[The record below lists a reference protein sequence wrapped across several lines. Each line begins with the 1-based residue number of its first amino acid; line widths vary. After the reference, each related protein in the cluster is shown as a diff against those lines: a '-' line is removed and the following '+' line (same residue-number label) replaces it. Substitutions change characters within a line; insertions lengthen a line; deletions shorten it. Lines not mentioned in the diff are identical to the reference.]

1 MRVRN
6 ITMVLGVSINVD
18 AVRLLALNPLDDL
31 VDWMAEPYT
40 DEAELTWEI
49 LEEF

>member
-6 ITMVLGVSINVD
+6 ITMVLGTAITVD
-18 AVRLLALNPLDDL
+18 AARLQALNPLDDL

-40 DEAELTWEI
+40 D
-49 LEEF
+49 